1 MRIFCDTNIV
11 TEIIESRQ
19 FAPLIIQ
26 ILRMSAGRNEFYV
39 SAGSFYT
46 ITYLAE
52 RFLKRRG
59 LQNPLRTQETRKALK
74 GILRYFRIATNDAFS
89 IEEGLDDDNFSDL
102 EDSYQ
107 YQAAVAC
114 HAEVL
119 LTINIKDFKKA
130 DQSQLQVMTPA
141 EFAERFL

>member
-19 FAPLIIQ
+19 FAPQIIQ
-26 ILRMSAGRNEFYV
+26 ILRTTAGRNEFYV

-52 RFLKRRG
+52 RFLKKRG
-59 LQNPLRTQETRKALK
+59 LQNPLRIQETRKALK
-74 GILRYFRIATNDAFS
+74 GLLRYFRIATNDEFT
-89 IEEGLDDDNFSDL
+89 IEEGLDDPHFTDL

-107 YQAAVAC
+107 WQAALAC
-114 HAEVL
+114 HADVL
-119 LTINIKDFKKA
+119 LTINVKDFKNA
-130 DQSQLQVMTPA
+130 GQSSLQVMTPE
-141 EFAERFL
+141 EFVQHCL

>member
-19 FAPLIIQ
+19 FAPQIIQ
-26 ILRMSAGRNEFYV
+26 ILRMTSGWNEFYV

-52 RFLKRRG
+52 RFLKKRG
-59 LQNPLRTQETRKALK
+59 FHNPVRIQETRKALK
-74 GILRYFRIATNDAFS
+74 GLLRYFRIAINDAFT
-89 IEEGLDDDNFSDL
+89 IEEGLNDLAFTDL

-107 YQAAVAC
+107 YQAALAC

-119 LTINIKDFKKA
+119 LTINVKDFRNA
-130 DQSQLQVMTPA
+130 EQRPLQVMTPA
-141 EFAERFL
+141 EFVERYL